1 MSPIPIV
8 SAVTL
13 EVIGAQLSTESGPVD
28 CFSVYC
34 PRGDCPPED
43 LHVLLN
49 RPNPFIIA
57 GDFNAHHSLWE
68 SNSIENTAAKSIYLS
83 IHEHPDAT
91 ILTPKNIGTRINP
104 ATGKVSTIDLIIA
117 SSYFGLNSTITQGP
131 YSGSDH
137 LPIITTLNSKP
148 VRQSTKP
155 PSWIFDKSK
164 WPLWNSTLG
173 NLLIASSFP
182 ELQDPAILYEE
193 FMNAILA
200 SSYSTFR
207 KSSQSRIKEPRR
219 PWWNDS
225 CQAAVSSAKQAEK
238 ERRRSPLSPS
248 LRAAWKKAEAL
259 KKRTIINSKKQAWS
273 SFISSLDPR
282 DGQRTTWSFMRAMI
296 GNGNDNYR
304 PIPPLKNSAD
314 GPSLSTNQIADMFL
328 DLFGSPTDYP
338 HDNATLE
345 PIINSSLETAWDGF
359 KTTSKTVLYAS
370 GSAATSLN
378 LA

>member
-1 MSPIPIV
+1 MFLSETFWNNNFTVKFENYSFVKKDRSTRRGGGVAILFKKTLNMSPIPSLV

-13 EVIGAQLSTESGPVD
+13 EVIGAQLATESGPVD

-68 SNSIENTAAKSIYLS
+68 SNSIENTAGKSIYLS
-83 IHEHPDAT
+83 ILEHPDAT

-164 WPLWNSTLG
+164 WLLWNSTLG

-182 ELQDPAILYEE
+182 ELQDPTILYDE

-207 KSSQSRIKEPRR
+207 KSSQPHLPPPKKWFQRKEIHGGSFPRYR
-219 PWWNDS
+219 
-225 CQAAVSSAKQAEK
+225 QGL
-238 ERRRSPLSPS
+238 RLSV
-248 LRAAWKKAEAL
+248 
-259 KKRTIINSKKQAWS
+259 
-273 SFISSLDPR
+273 
-282 DGQRTTWSFMRAMI
+282 G
-296 GNGNDNYR
+296 
-304 PIPPLKNSAD
+304 
-314 GPSLSTNQIADMFL
+314 
-328 DLFGSPTDYP
+328 
-338 HDNATLE
+338 
-345 PIINSSLETAWDGF
+345 
-359 KTTSKTVLYAS
+359 
-370 GSAATSLN
+370 
-378 LA
+378 